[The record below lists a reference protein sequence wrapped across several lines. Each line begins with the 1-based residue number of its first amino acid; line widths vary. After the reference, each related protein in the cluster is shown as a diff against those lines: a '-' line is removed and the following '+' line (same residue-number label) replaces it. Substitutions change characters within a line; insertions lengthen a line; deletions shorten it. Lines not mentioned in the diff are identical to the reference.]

1 MTTQLKI
8 LMVEDSPDDTDLILS
23 ELRRAGFDP
32 QWKRVESEKD
42 FLAEIEK
49 RPDIILS
56 DYSMPQ
62 FTGLQAA
69 RLLRESG
76 LNIPFILVSGTVGE
90 ESAVEA
96 IKNGAT
102 DYLLKDRLTRLG
114 PAVTR
119 ALREAQ
125 DRKKLE
131 EETASRARMQ
141 EQLRQAQKMEAI
153 GQLAGGVAHDF
164 NNILTATLMQ
174 LNLLQQNPHLT
185 PATKESL
192 KEIERETHRASNL
205 TRQLLLFSQR
215 QAARVQPLD
224 LDVLI
229 QELLKMLRRLL
240 GENVEVVFPGCPG
253 AHWVCADPS
262 MMEQVVMN
270 LCINSRDAM
279 PKGGRITISTAKVE
293 IEAQSAIPQARPGR
307 FVCLS
312 VSDTGCGMDEMV
324 MGRIFEPF
332 FTTKE
337 RGKGTGLGLATV
349 YGIVKQHEGWVEVES
364 KLDQGSS
371 FRVYLPAGTSS
382 LSDSGSSQPAEEIK
396 GGSETILLVED
407 ELFLRR
413 LAAMCLRKLGYAV
426 FEAGN
431 GLEALGLWEQHKQ
444 EIALLLTDMVMPGNI
459 SGLDLAMR
467 LKKEK
472 ASLKVVSCS
481 GYSADLDLIAEHG
494 IEYLPKPYA
503 PVALAN
509 IVRHSLDKP

>member
-1 MTTQLKI
+1 MTTQLKT

-32 QWKRVESEKD
+32 QWKRVESEED

-49 RPDIILS
+49 LPDIILS
-56 DYSMPQ
+56 DYSMPR
-62 FTGLQAA
+62 FTGLRAA
-69 RLLRESG
+69 KLLRESG

-96 IKNGAT
+96 IRNGAT

-125 DRKKLE
+125 DRKKLQE
-131 EETASRARMQ
+131 EVASRARMQ

-174 LNLLQQNPHLT
+174 LSLLQQNPLLS

-192 KEIERETHRASNL
+192 QEIERETHRASNL

-229 QELLKMLRRLL
+229 RELLKMLRRLL
-240 GENVEVVFPGCPG
+240 GENIEVVFPGCPG

-279 PKGGRITISTAKVE
+279 PKGGQIISTTKVD
-293 IEAQSAIPQARPGR
+293 IQAQSFTPQTRRGQ
-307 FVCLS
+307 FVCMS
-312 VSDTGCGMDEMV
+312 VSDTGCGMDETV
-324 MGRIFEPF
+324 MERVFEPF

-337 RGKGTGLGLATV
+337 PGKGTGLGLATV

-364 KLDQGSS
+364 KPTEGSS

-382 LSDSGSSQPAEEIK
+382 SGDSGTSHQAEEIQ

-431 GLEALGLWEQHKQ
+431 GLEALNLWELHSQK
-444 EIALLLTDMVMPGNI
+444 IALLLTDMVMPGNI
-459 SGLDLAMR
+459 SGLDLAIR
-467 LKKEK
+467 FKKEK

-481 GYSADLDLIAEHG
+481 GYTADLDLIAEQG
-494 IEYLPKPYA
+494 IDFLPKPYA
-503 PVALAN
+503 PAALAK
-509 IVRHSLDKP
+509 IVRHCLDKP